1 MGLSL
6 LFQYPAM
13 SLPPIA
19 PLFLIV
25 AKSRPHLPHLVLFWI
40 LCKFHPHFEG
50 PDLLL
55 PEYIHPDGQGDEG
68 TRVDV
73 GRMIDRQPEHG
84 IVYVAGRVEDVKIV
98 VHDLGHEE
106 AGAVGRYIDD
116 PPGKRT
122 GEDLVV
128 FLVHHMD
135 LQGEKIGDAF
145 GSAVFNVHKG
155 QVFC

>member
-6 LFQYPAM
+6 LFQYPAV

-25 AKSRPHLPHLVLFWI
+25 AKSRPHLPHLVFFRI
-40 LCKFHPHFEG
+40 LCEFHPHFEG

-55 PEYIHPDGQGDEG
+55 PEDIHPDGQGDEG

-73 GRMIDRQPEHG
+73 RRVIDRQPEYC
-84 IVYVAGRVEDVKIV
+84 IVCVAGRVENVKIV
-98 VHDLGHEE
+98 VHDLGHEQ

-128 FLVHHMD
+128 LLVHHMD
-135 LQGEKIGDAF
+135 LQGEKLGDAF